1 MYEYLVGKISEIK
14 PSNLVLEVNGVGYF
28 INISLNTFSK
38 LKDKKEATVFI
49 HQVVREDALL
59 LYGYAQKSE
68 REIFRYLIS
77 VSGVG
82 ANTAT
87 VMLSSLSPGE
97 VKKAVLSENENV
109 LKSVKGIGAKTAKR
123 IILDLKD
130 KINKAET
137 DDSQINIAVDDTAE
151 EASAALIMLGFNK
164 KTIEK
169 LIPKL
174 QKEQPDISVEDLVKK
189 ALKSL

>member
-1 MYEYLVGKISEIK
+1 MYEYLQGKITEIK
-14 PSNLVLEVNGVGYF
+14 PSNLVLEIGGVGYF
-28 INISLNTFSK
+28 IQISLNTFSK
-38 LKDKKEATVFI
+38 LKNQKEAKVYI

-82 ANTAT
+82 ANTAI

-97 VKKAVLSENENV
+97 IKNSILTENENV

-130 KINKAET
+130 KIGKAET
-137 DDSQINIAVDDTAE
+137 DDSKIIMPTNDTIE
-151 EASAALIMLGFNK
+151 EASSALIMLGFNK
-164 KTIEK
+164 KAIEK
-169 LIPKL
+169 IMPKL
-174 QKEQPDISVEDLVKK
+174 HKEDPDVSVENLVKK
-189 ALKSL
+189 ALKRL

>member
-1 MYEYLVGKISEIK
+1 MYEYLQGKITEIK
-14 PSNLVLEVNGVGYF
+14 PSNLVLEVGGIGYF
-28 INISLNTFSK
+28 INVSLNTFSK
-38 LKDKKEATVFI
+38 LKEKKEAKVYI

-97 VKKAVLSENENV
+97 VKKAVLTENENV

-130 KINKAET
+130 KISKAET
-137 DDSQINIAVDDTAE
+137 DDSQIAIPVNDTVE

-164 KTIEK
+164 KAIEK
-169 LIPKL
+169 VVPKL
-174 QKEQPDISVEDLVKK
+174 QKEQPDISVENLVKT
-189 ALKSL
+189 ALKRL

>member
-1 MYEYLVGKISEIK
+1 MYEYLQGKITEIK
-14 PSNLVLEVNGVGYF
+14 PSNLVLEVGGIGYF

-38 LKDKKEATVFI
+38 LKEKKEAKVYI

-97 VKKAVLSENENV
+97 VKKAVLTENENV

-137 DDSQINIAVDDTAE
+137 DDSQIAMPVNDTVE

-164 KTIEK
+164 KAIEK
-169 LIPKL
+169 VVPKL
-174 QKEQPDISVEDLVKK
+174 QKEQPDISVENLVKT
-189 ALKSL
+189 ALKKL